1 MRPLVPAVLLLVL
14 SQPLAAADT
23 PGLQVACQAAERS
36 AYLETVQRR
45 VLARWES
52 PRPYESLS
60 CIVVIV
66 QNFRGEVLYAG
77 VEGCEVDGVV
87 ARSLE
92 DAAYEASP
100 LPLPASKACRE
111 PEIRVRI
118 EYYADPVQ

>member
-1 MRPLVPAVLLLVL
+1 MRSLASVVLLVL
-14 SQPLAAADT
+14 ISQALPAADG
-23 PGLQVACQAAERS
+23 PAQQVACPAAER
-36 AYLETVQRR
+36 AANLESVQRR
-45 VLARWES
+45 ILARWES
-52 PRPYESLS
+52 PRPYDSLS

-77 VEGCEVDGVV
+77 IEGCEVDGVV

-118 EYYADPVQ
+118 EHYADPVQ